1 MTSFW
6 RIWPRDQR
14 REKQPA
20 TEILALWSGYT
31 YDVFAPIVIG
41 DGQVLPDLVKNGQP
55 FNSIKK
61 AIWYTGNICFEIGAN
76 GASEI
81 VSVAIP

>member
-1 MTSFW
+1 M
-6 RIWPRDQR
+6 
-14 REKQPA
+14 
-20 TEILALWSGYT
+20 EILQHAFCVCPAGKKKKIPMLWIGYT

-61 AIWYTGNICFEIGAN
+61 AIG
-76 GASEI
+76 
-81 VSVAIP
+81 